1 VSRLKTS
8 LPDKLAASVK
18 ATMAEWQTG
27 GKVKRLWQKDASLW
41 TGSDEASWFA
51 VRDLLV
57 HNVEPT

>member
-1 VSRLKTS
+1 
-8 LPDKLAASVK
+8 LAASVK

>member
-41 TGSDEASWFA
+41 T
-51 VRDLLV
+51 DLLV